1 MQNEVAVRQSTV
13 PVELQEKVLLG
24 GDLSKLTPQER
35 LSYYNSVCSSVGLN
49 PLTRPFEYIVLN
61 DRLVLYARKDCTDQ
75 LRELHGISIEIASRE
90 VIDGVCVVTARAKNM
105 TERIDES
112 VGAVPFMKEE
122 GEWKRSAAG
131 KSYFETTGKLL
142 PLGLEARSNAM
153 MKAETKAKRRV
164 TLSICGLG
172 VMDESEIEAVADA
185 KKVRIDVED
194 KPLPKGAEMLAK
206 IEARDTVQ
214 GEVSRNQASND
225 MPSQASSNQDAP
237 APIIPNQL
245 HYPVPPK
252 ETLFEEASAV
262 ADYEAVIAD
271 GDSTEDL
278 QKTWDEIV
286 KDKRI
291 ATADRTKLYQQYQ
304 RKAKQFKGR

>member
-1 MQNEVAVRQSTV
+1 MSKELAVRESTV
-13 PVELQEKVLLG
+13 PAELQEKVLLG
-24 GDLSKLTPQER
+24 GDLSKLTAPER
-35 LSYYNSVCSSVGLN
+35 LSYYNAVCSSVGLN

-75 LRELHGISIEIASRE
+75 LRELHGISIEIACRE

-122 GEWKRSAAG
+122 GEWKRSASG
-131 KSYFETTGKLL
+131 KNFFETTGKLL

-185 KKVRIDVED
+185 RKVRIDVED
-194 KPLPKGAEMLAK
+194 KPLPRGAEMLARIEDKATNDGLNVGGVVAGSPAVLPMTTSVSQDDSLPQPDNITMTESPAMPYIRK
-206 IEARDTVQ
+206 IGAANDAKEATHAYNATPEELRQDCWSVYQSALKSFAVKQ
-214 GEVSRNQASND
+214 G
-225 MPSQASSNQDAP
+225 
-237 APIIPNQL
+237 
-245 HYPVPPK
+245 
-252 ETLFEEASAV
+252 
-262 ADYEAVIAD
+262 
-271 GDSTEDL
+271 
-278 QKTWDEIV
+278 
-286 KDKRI
+286 
-291 ATADRTKLYQQYQ
+291 
-304 RKAKQFKGR
+304 KGK